1 MDHGGTTAVV
11 TGASSG
17 LGAEFARQLAR
28 RGAGVVLVARRAERL
43 AALADRLRE
52 RYGVTAHVLGL
63 DLAGHD
69 AARQLAAE
77 LRARSIHV
85 DTLVNCAGVATHG
98 GFATEDA
105 AAIAGE
111 LQLNV
116 TALVELTR
124 ALLPQMLDSGRG
136 ALVNVASTAAYQPTP
151 SMAVYGASKAFVLSF
166 TEALAY
172 ETRAN
177 GLRVLALSPGPTK
190 TEFFDVLGTDRPAVG
205 LMSRPEQVVHTALAA
220 LDQRTTPPSLITGL
234 ANALPVAAARLASR
248 RIALRVSGRLLGA

>member
-1 MDHGGTTAVV
+1 MDHDGTTAVV

-17 LGAEFARQLAR
+17 LGAEFAQQLAQ
-28 RGAGVVLVARRAERL
+28 RGADVVLVARRAERL
-43 AALADRLRE
+43 ATLAERLRE
-52 RYGVTAHVLGL
+52 RFGVTAHVLGF

-69 AARQLAAE
+69 AAHQVAAE
-77 LRARSIHV
+77 LRARGIRV
-85 DTLVNCAGVATHG
+85 DTLVNCAGVGTHG
-98 GFATEDA
+98 GFATADEGN
-105 AAIAGE
+105 ISRE

-124 ALLPQMLDSGRG
+124 ALIPQMLASGRG

-166 TEALAY
+166 TEAVAY

-205 LMSRPEQVVHTALAA
+205 PMSRPQQVVHTALAA
-220 LDQRTTPPSLITGL
+220 LDRRATPPSLIAGL

-248 RIALRVSGRLLGA
+248 QFALRVSGRMLGA